1 MTARE
6 ATGIDAH
13 SPELLPKQALLPM
26 HIVAG
31 LGGAEREL
39 IATCLALF
47 DESSLSSY
55 LNRVYDTTKGQVLKL
70 AGGELV
76 EVTDK
81 VRHHQKQWLES
92 SLSDEHLRLKL
103 WVQIRSALQLAPKLT
118 GTYCGAEMIADD
130 VSAAVISILS
140 PPPGKLEAV
149 KEWFRS
155 LGVLQPVEDNVT
167 DRINLHSV
175 VEPVLKEL
183 LEAALASEAGD
194 DAVKDAIDQA
204 ISAME
209 ELSPDDQARM
219 RERLGL
225 DDISAAA
232 LARVIATGGGLALFS
247 SAVSMAGFS
256 AYILAAQASAFIP
269 LVSGPGLVS
278 FVAVVSNPITVVA
291 GTLGAGWWLG
301 SSANQKIRATVAT
314 RIVAMLAIQGMGSGS
329 AGLKSALAAFA
340 SAPDLPQNVD
350 LSPELVALYQDEWR
364 LIGADTHPVY
374 EWSAEEWQV
383 FEQPLINSLES
394 ESSGAESKNTVAMS
408 AMTVGDML
416 YNAAQICPDVMS
428 AADFSYLADVDGP
441 IDFALL
447 AAGMSEGAAVRL
459 KGYVAEQV
467 VAAKLQAA
475 GHVVSLPESASE
487 PGWDL
492 LVDGQRVQV
501 KFHSDIEGI
510 REHFAVY
517 DYPVIANT
525 ELMGQIPD
533 EFVGSVHFIDG
544 VSNEVVTDITKM
556 SVTAGQSL
564 TDPDVAVM
572 AFAISAFRS
581 AKGLY
586 QGELTGAQAVE
597 QVLMDGTVRVGL
609 AVTGN
614 WAGAGVGLLL
624 FGPAGAW
631 VLGAGLPILAQSQ
644 TGRVVEQVKDRA
656 ALPERKRW
664 TERAHNLLDA
674 LQAAGLRVLECRSA
688 QLDKLFNGMKPGFAQ
703 EYVAHR
709 AEDQRLFAR
718 ECIRRQSAINRQSGL
733 QPEQRFSATLKW
745 LATSDVHPMSYQ
757 TELESVIICIK
768 SRPGLTD
775 EWRSEE
781 VQKIKMVS
789 QARVY
794 GQSAVQKGLAVSEKV
809 GRWLRGG
816 GSKNE
821 KNDK

>member
-13 SPELLPKQALLPM
+13 SPELLPKPALLPM

-55 LNRVYDTTKGQVLKL
+55 LKRVYDTKKGQVLKL
-70 AGGELV
+70 VGRELV

-81 VRHHQKQWLES
+81 VRHHQQQWLES

-140 PPPGKLEAV
+140 PPPGKLEAG
-149 KEWFRS
+149 KEWLRGR
-155 LGVLQPVEDNVT
+155 GVLQPVEDNVT

-183 LEAALASEAGD
+183 LEAALASGAGD

-219 RERLGL
+219 RETLGV

-329 AGLKSALAAFA
+329 AGLKSVLAAFA
-340 SAPDLPQNVD
+340 SAPALPQNVAE
-350 LSPELVALYQDEWR
+350 PELVALYQDEWR

-374 EWSAEEWQV
+374 EWSAEEWKV
-383 FEQPLINSLES
+383 FEQPLINSLEYGN
-394 ESSGAESKNTVAMS
+394 SSADSKNTVAMS

-416 YNAAQICPDVMS
+416 YNAAQISPDVMS

-525 ELMGQIPD
+525 ELMGHIPD

-544 VSNEVVTDITKM
+544 VSNELVTDITEM
-556 SVTAGQSL
+556 SATAGQSL
-564 TDPDVAVM
+564 TDPDLAAM

-631 VLGAGLPILAQSQ
+631 VFGAGLPILAQSQ
-644 TGRVVEQVKDRA
+644 TGRVVGQVKDRA

-674 LQAAGLRVLECRSA
+674 LQAAGLRVLGCRSA

-718 ECIRRQSAINRQSGL
+718 ECIRRQTRIDRQSGL

-757 TELESVIICIK
+757 TALESVVICIK

-775 EWRSEE
+775 ELRSEE
-781 VQKIKMVS
+781 VQKMVS

-794 GQSAVQKGLAVSEKV
+794 GQSAVQEGLAVSEKI

-816 GSKNE
+816 GSKN
-821 KNDK
+821 DK

>member
-1 MTARE
+1 MTSRE
-6 ATGIDAH
+6 APGIPDSH
-13 SPELLPKQALLPM
+13 PVEVLPPQALRPM

-47 DESSLSSY
+47 DESSLTAY
-55 LNRVYDTTKGQVLKL
+55 LKRVYDSTKGQVLKPTN
-70 AGGELV
+70 AELV
-76 EVTDK
+76 DVTNK
-81 VRHHQKQWLES
+81 VRRRQQQWLES
-92 SLSDEHLRLKL
+92 SLNDEHLRLKL
-103 WVQIRSALQLAPKLT
+103 WMQMRSALQLSPRLSAT
-118 GTYCGAEMIADD
+118 FCGAEMLADD
-130 VSAAVISILS
+130 LSAAVITLLS
-140 PPPGKLEAV
+140 PPPGKLETG
-149 KEWFRS
+149 KKWLRDR
-155 LGVLQPVEDNVT
+155 GVLEPGESRES
-167 DRINLHSV
+167 DRLNLHAV

-194 DAVKDAIDQA
+194 EAVKDTIDQA

-209 ELSPDDQARM
+209 ELRPEDQARI
-219 RERLGL
+219 REELGV

-232 LARVIATGGGLALFS
+232 LARVIASGGGLAVFS
-247 SAVSMAGFS
+247 GAVSMAGFS

-278 FVAVVSNPITVVA
+278 FVAVIANPITAVA

-301 SSANQKIRATVAT
+301 SSASQKIRATVAT
-314 RIVAMLAIQGMGSGS
+314 RVVAMLAIQGMGSGR

-340 SAPDLPQNVD
+340 CAPGLPQNVD
-350 LSPELVALYQDEWR
+350 LPPELVAQYQNEWR
-364 LIGADTHPVY
+364 MICAETQPVY
-374 EWSAEEWQV
+374 EWSGEEWQA
-383 FEQPLINSLES
+383 FEQPLID
-394 ESSGAESKNTVAMS
+394 SSQSKSSRAESKNTVAMS

-416 YNAAQICPDVMS
+416 YHAAQISPDVM
-428 AADFSYLADVDGP
+428 AAVDFSYLADVDGP

-447 AAGMSEGAAVRL
+447 AAGMCDGAAVRI

-467 VAAKLQAA
+467 IAVKLQAA

-525 ELMGQIPD
+525 ELSGLIPD
-533 EFVGSVHFIDG
+533 EFVGRVHFIDG
-544 VSNEVVTDITKM
+544 VSNDLVTDITEM
-556 SVTAGQSL
+556 SVAAGQSM

-597 QVLMDGTVRVGL
+597 QVAMDGTVRVGL

-631 VLGAGLPILAQSQ
+631 MLGAGLPILAQSQ
-644 TGRVVEQVKDRA
+644 TSRVVGQIKDRA

-664 TERAHNLLDA
+664 AARVHQSLDA
-674 LQAAGLRVLECRSA
+674 LQAAAVKALKSRSE
-688 QLDKLFNGMKPGFAQ
+688 QLDQLITGMEPGFAQ
-703 EYVAHR
+703 DFVTHR

-718 ECIRRQSAINRQSGL
+718 ECIRRQAGIDRQSGL
-733 QPEQRFSATLKW
+733 QPEQRFSATLRW
-745 LATSDVHPMSYQ
+745 LAASDVHPMAYQ
-757 TELESVIICIK
+757 AELESVGSCMQ
-768 SRPGLTD
+768 SQPGLTD
-775 EWRSEE
+775 EWHSEE
-781 VQKIKMVS
+781 VQEKLS
-789 QARVY
+789 QAKTY
-794 GQSAVQKGLAVSEKV
+794 GQSAVKEGVAVGEKIA
-809 GRWLRGG
+809 RWLRSGA
-816 GSKNE
+816 SKH
-821 KNDK
+821 DK

>member
-6 ATGIDAH
+6 APSLLDADIPAVL
-13 SPELLPKQALLPM
+13 PEQALLPM
-26 HIVAG
+26 HIVSG

-55 LNRVYDTTKGQVLKL
+55 LNRMYDTAKGKVLKL
-70 AGGELV
+70 TGGELG

-81 VRHHQKQWLES
+81 VRQHQLQLLES
-92 SLSDEHLRLKL
+92 SLSDEHLRLRL
-103 WVQIRSALQLAPKLT
+103 WVQIRTALQLTPKLT

-130 VSAAVISILS
+130 VSAAVVSILS
-140 PPPGKLEAV
+140 PPPGKLEAG
-149 KEWFRS
+149 KDWLRS
-155 LGVLQPVEDNVT
+155 RGVLKPGEDKEC

-183 LEAALASEAGD
+183 LEASLASEAGD
-194 DAVKDAIDQA
+194 DVVKDAIEQA

-209 ELSPDDQARM
+209 ELSPEDQARM
-219 RERLGL
+219 RASLGV

-232 LARVIATGGGLALFS
+232 LARVVATGGGLTLFS

-278 FVAVVSNPITVVA
+278 LVSVVSNPITVVA
-291 GTLGAGWWLG
+291 GTVGAGWWLG
-301 SSANQKIRATVAT
+301 SSASQQIRAAVAT
-314 RIVAMLAIQGMGSGS
+314 RIVAMLAIQGMGSGRG
-329 AGLKSALAAFA
+329 GLKSALAAFA
-340 SAPDLPQNVD
+340 SASDLPQNVD
-350 LSPELVALYQDEWR
+350 LPPELVTQYKDEWR
-364 LIGADTHPVY
+364 LIGAQAHPVY
-374 EWSAEEWQV
+374 EWSGQAWQA
-383 FEQPLINSLES
+383 FEQPLTSAPASDNASTEINN
-394 ESSGAESKNTVAMS
+394 AAAMS

-416 YNAAQICPDVMS
+416 YNAAQISPNVL
-428 AADFSYLADVDGP
+428 AATDFSYLADVDGP
-441 IDFALL
+441 IDFAFL

-475 GHVVSLPESASE
+475 GHVVSMPDSASE

-525 ELMGQIPD
+525 ELMGKIPD

-544 VSNEVVTDITKM
+544 VSNELVTDITDL
-556 SVTAGQSL
+556 SVAAGQSM

-631 VLGAGLPILAQSQ
+631 VLGAGLPIVAQSQ
-644 TGRVVEQVKDRA
+644 TSRVVEKVKDKT

-664 TERAHNLLDA
+664 AKRTHDLLDT
-674 LQAAGLRVLECRSA
+674 LQATGLKVLQSRSA
-688 QLDKLFNGMKPGFAQ
+688 QLDELFTGMKPGFAQ
-703 EYVAHR
+703 DYVAHR

-718 ECIRRQSAINRQSGL
+718 ECMKRQTAIDHQAGL
-733 QPEQRFSATLKW
+733 QSEQRFSATLRW
-745 LATSDVHPMSYQ
+745 LAASDVNPMAYQ
-757 TELESVIICIK
+757 TELERVVSCIK
-768 SRPGLTD
+768 SRPGFTD

-781 VQKIKMVS
+781 VQEQLD
-789 QARVY
+789 QARAY
-794 GQSAVQKGLAVSEKV
+794 GSSVLQEGFAASKKL
-809 GRWLRGG
+809 GRWLRGD

-821 KNDK
+821 T

>member
-13 SPELLPKQALLPM
+13 SPELLPKPALLPM

-55 LNRVYDTTKGQVLKL
+55 LKRVYDTKKGQVLKL
-70 AGGELV
+70 VGRELV

-81 VRHHQKQWLES
+81 VRHHQQQWLES

-140 PPPGKLEAV
+140 PPPGKLEAG
-149 KEWFRS
+149 KEWLRGR
-155 LGVLQPVEDNVT
+155 GVLQPVEDNVT

-183 LEAALASEAGD
+183 LEAALASGAGD

-219 RERLGL
+219 RETLGV

-329 AGLKSALAAFA
+329 AGLKSVLAAFA
-340 SAPDLPQNVD
+340 SAPALPQNVAE
-350 LSPELVALYQDEWR
+350 PELVALYQDEWR
-364 LIGADTHPVY
+364 LIGADAHPVY
-374 EWSAEEWQV
+374 EWSAEEWKV
-383 FEQPLINSLES
+383 FEQPLINSLEYGN
-394 ESSGAESKNTVAMS
+394 SSADSKNTVAMS

-416 YNAAQICPDVMS
+416 YNAAQISPDVMS

-525 ELMGQIPD
+525 ELMGHIPD

-544 VSNEVVTDITKM
+544 VSNELVTDITEM
-556 SVTAGQSL
+556 SATAGQSL
-564 TDPDVAVM
+564 TDPDLAAM

-631 VLGAGLPILAQSQ
+631 VFGAGLPILAQSQ
-644 TGRVVEQVKDRA
+644 TGRVVGQVKDRA

-674 LQAAGLRVLECRSA
+674 LQAAGLRVLGCRSA

-718 ECIRRQSAINRQSGL
+718 ECIRRQTRIDRQSGL

-757 TELESVIICIK
+757 TALESVVICIK

-775 EWRSEE
+775 ELRSEE
-781 VQKIKMVS
+781 VQKMVS

-794 GQSAVQKGLAVSEKV
+794 GQSAVQEGLAVSEKI

-816 GSKNE
+816 GSKN
-821 KNDK
+821 DK